1 LSACAEQR
9 PHFNNSRQLN
19 DSELMPTRSSIPS
32 RLRRTSSLAPAE
44 SLSEGRVR
52 T

>member
-19 DSELMPTRSSIPS
+19 ELMPTRSSIPS